1 MPILTDD
8 IRGQLKQIFDSSL
21 KNKVKL
27 VYIYRE
33 FDCQY
38 CNEISELLTEV
49 RDIKP
54 ELIELK
60 KINFELERE
69 EAEKYNPARI
79 PATFIMDEAEEV
91 RGIVYYG
98 IPSGYEFSSL
108 IEDITMV
115 STGHV
120 DIQPD
125 VAEKI
130 KSIDVPMNIK
140 VFVTPTCPYCP
151 RAVRVAHKF
160 AYINRNIVGE
170 MIEAIEFPELS
181 DRFMVHAV
189 PKIVINDGV
198 VEFEGALPENMFAE
212 YVMQAY
218 EAIRD
223 KKEA

>member
-8 IRGQLKQIFDSSL
+8 IRGQLKQIFDAGL
-21 KNKVKL
+21 KDRVKL
-27 VYIYRE
+27 VYIFRE

-38 CNEISELLTEV
+38 CSEIRELLREV

-54 ELIELK
+54 ELIDLK
-60 KINFELERE
+60 EINFELEKE

-79 PATFIMDEAEEV
+79 PATFIMDEEETI

-115 STGHV
+115 SSGKV
-120 DIQPD
+120 DFSPGVED
-125 VAEKI
+125 RI
-130 KSIDVPMNIK
+130 KAIDVPINIK

-181 DRFMVHAV
+181 DQFMVHAV
-189 PKIVINDGV
+189 PKIVINDGLV
-198 VEFEGALPENMFAE
+198 QFEGAVPDTMFAD
-212 YVMQAY
+212 YVEEAY
-218 EAIRD
+218 KLV